1 MYVVEELS
9 CLCLTAERDDVRI
22 ASAHTDVHPE
32 LWCSVASV
40 HQIYL
45 FPLLI
50 FDSVDCPFAILRGQ
64 TFQ

>member
-32 LWCSVASV
+32 LWV
-40 HQIYL
+40 
-45 FPLLI
+45 
-50 FDSVDCPFAILRGQ
+50 
-64 TFQ
+64 